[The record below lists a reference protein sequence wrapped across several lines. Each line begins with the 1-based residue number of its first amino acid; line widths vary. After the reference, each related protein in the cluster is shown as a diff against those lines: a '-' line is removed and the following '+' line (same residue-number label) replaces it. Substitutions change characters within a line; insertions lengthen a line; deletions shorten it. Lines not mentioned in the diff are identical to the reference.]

1 MRTAFV
7 TGVQGF
13 TGRYLVPTLRDRGYA
28 VHGLIRPDEAQ
39 GAHDLAR
46 CYSGDVK
53 DLRQLRAVISE
64 ARADVVVH
72 LAGIASVRHDDPSEI
87 YEANL
92 VGTRNL
98 LQALVDSG
106 AQPSAVL
113 LASSAN
119 VYGNQRGGALAEDA
133 RPQPVNEYGISKI
146 AMEWVA
152 KLFMDR
158 LPIIIARPFNYTGRG
173 QSTDFLIPKIVSHVR
188 RAAQEIELGNLD
200 VERDFSDVRAVV
212 DAYARLLET
221 KLAIGGT
228 FNICSGRAVSL
239 RKVIDLVRSISGRDL
254 RVRVNPAL
262 IRSNEVM
269 RLWGSSAKL
278 EQAIGPIS
286 MPLLE
291 ETLRWMIED

>member
-1 MRTAFV
+1 VRTAFV

>member
-1 MRTAFV
+1 VRTAFV

-239 RKVIDLVRSISGRDL
+239 RKVIDLVRSISGRNL
-254 RVRVNPAL
+254 KVR
-262 IRSNEVM
+262 VM